1 MTIENLTRIKDIMH
15 SFFVGKY
22 FDIFPTF
29 QEKFNKA
36 RQLIEF
42 FISTASEH
50 FSDVSLDD
58 PDINAFI
65 SEMLYV
71 NENPPL
77 VFEPKGFHPW
87 LNDVRNTIEW
97 NFWNRY
103 QKYLLTYKDWTWSS
117 IKDIDETTDVILD
130 HLANPKTDKGFRKKG
145 LVLGD
150 IQSGKTA
157 NYTGLINKAV
167 DAGFKMIIVL
177 AGLTNDL
184 RYQTQMRLDKEF
196 IGKITK
202 DNQES
207 GNAIGVG
214 LINAPIDK
222 FRIQSFTYSDETTV
236 AGDFKKITSMIPI
249 DNDMPPTLLV
259 VKKNSS
265 VLKNVIN
272 YISKNAKLS
281 SGKIDIPI
289 LIIDDEVDQA
299 SVNTKSGNSIEEATT
314 INRYI
319 RTILSLLNKYS
330 YIGYTATPF
339 ANVFINTDYE
349 NEEDKDIYP
358 DDFIISIPTPR
369 NYSGIREFFGNIN
382 KDEEEDN
389 LPDLIIEVDDE
400 EEILNFLK
408 SENSKIPE
416 SMVDALM
423 HFIVSSAVK
432 RSRGI
437 LEHNTM
443 LIHISSRKY
452 PANKL
457 KPLVEDF
464 VSNMHRLYKYDKK
477 EKLRYRDYW
486 FSNLKIQSEAYKKV
500 ESDDIWEEIDNE
512 IYNVFEMLKGQ
523 IVVLNSDSLD
533 YIDYESTKQGQHI
546 AIGGN
551 KLSRG
556 LTLEGLIT
564 SYYFRRTSAFDTLLQ
579 MGRWFG
585 YRKGWIDLCRI
596 YTSNGIKN
604 DFLNVADAV
613 EAFKQNIL
621 EMNHMRLTPLE
632 FQIKV
637 KTLPQL
643 APTAATK
650 MRNARKIKV
659 AYSNTLQQTITFD
672 LREKENNRNAV
683 VKLLQNLRTYEI
695 RKNTK
700 VVFKNVNSSKIIEFL
715 NNYHESEEYSNRIS
729 IKLWINYIN
738 LAKSINELNNWTIIL
753 SSKNRKELIDSI
765 AGFQISKSRRSSR
778 CDSGSKDIILTR
790 AISDPGD
797 FKEFYDEDSI
807 EYKTITSFS
816 QSNDTISSTFTSNNG
831 ILSIYDI
838 DLFHKAKTDKT
849 SNSNKQIQ
857 NWENPVENGNGVIGL
872 AIWFSKSSRES
883 DIAVDYYVNKRY
895 ERDIEID
902 LYGDDD
908 ND

>member
-1 MTIENLTRIKDIMH
+1 MTKENLNKIKEVMQ
-15 SFFVGKY
+15 SFFSGKY
-22 FDIFPTF
+22 FD
-29 QEKFNKA
+29 KFTSYQDKFDKA
-36 RQLIEF
+36 KELINLF
-42 FISTASEH
+42 VTQAKDH
-50 FSDVSLDD
+50 FNGVSLDD
-58 PDINAFI
+58 PEIDIFI
-65 SEMLYV
+65 AEMLYV
-71 NENPPL
+71 NQNPPII
-77 VFEPKGFHPW
+77 FEPKGFHPW

-103 QKYLLTYKDWTWSS
+103 QKYLLTKKNWNWSS
-117 IKDIDETTDVILD
+117 IRDIDETTDVILD
-130 HLANPKTDKGFRKKG
+130 HLVNPKTDKGFRVKG

-202 DNQES
+202 DNQEA

-214 LINAPIDK
+214 LINAPTEK
-222 FRIQSFTYSDETTV
+222 FRVQSFTYSDETTIS
-236 AGDFKKITSMIPI
+236 GDFKKITSMIPI
-249 DNDMPPTLLV
+249 DNEMPPTLLV

-281 SGKIDIPI
+281 GGKIDIPI
-289 LIIDDEVDQA
+289 LMIDDEVDQA
-299 SVNTKSGNSIEEATT
+299 SVNTKVGNSIEEATS

-319 RTILSLLNKYS
+319 RTILSLLNRYA

-339 ANVFINTDYE
+339 ANVFINTEYS
-349 NEEDKDIYP
+349 NEEEKDIYP
-358 DDFIISIPTPR
+358 EDFIISIPTPR
-369 NYSGIREFFGNIN
+369 DYSGIREFFGNIN
-382 KDEEEDN
+382 KDEEDDYV
-389 LPDLIIEVDDE
+389 PDLIIEVEDEDD
-400 EEILNFLK
+400 ILAFLD
-408 SENSKIPE
+408 EDNSNIPD
-416 SMVDALM
+416 SMIDAFM
-423 HFIVSSAVK
+423 HFIISSAVK

-457 KPLVEDF
+457 KPIVEDF
-464 VSNMHRLYKYDKK
+464 ISNMFRLYKYDLKDR
-477 EKLRYRDYW
+477 LRYYDYW
-486 FSNLKIQSEAYKKV
+486 ISNLKKQTEEYENKQSNDNWASIEY
-500 ESDDIWEEIDNE
+500 EIF
-512 IYNVFEMLKGQ
+512 NVFELLKGQ

-564 SYYFRRTSAFDTLLQ
+564 SYYFRRTGAFDTLLQ

-585 YRKGWIDLCRI
+585 YRVGWIDLCRI
-596 YTSNGIKN
+596 YTSSSIKR
-604 DFLNVADAV
+604 DFLNVADAI
-613 EAFKQNIL
+613 ESFKQNIL
-621 EMNHMRLTPLE
+621 EMNHMRLTPLD

-643 APTAATK
+643 APTAASK
-650 MRNARKIKV
+650 MRNAKKIKV

-672 LREKENNRNAV
+672 LREKENNRYAV
-683 VKLLQNLRTYEI
+683 NKMIQNLKEYQI
-695 RKNTK
+695 RKNK
-700 VVFKNVNSSKIIEFL
+700 KIVFKHVTSKAIIDFL
-715 NNYHESEEYSNRIS
+715 NNYHESEEYINRIS
-729 IKLWINYIN
+729 IKLWINYII
-738 LAKSINELNNWTIIL
+738 LATSIGELTDWTVIL
-753 SSKNRKELIDSI
+753 SSKNRDELIDDISGFKI
-765 AGFQISKSRRSSR
+765 AKSRRSSR
-778 CDSGSKDIILTR
+778 ADSGNKNIILTR
-790 AISDPGD
+790 AISDPAD
-797 FKEFYDEDSI
+797 FKEFYDENSPMYKSI
-807 EYKTITSFS
+807 NSFS
-816 QSNDTISSTFTSNNG
+816 QSNDLITSSFTSDKG
-831 ILSIYDI
+831 VLSIYDI
-838 DLFHKAKTDKT
+838 DLFHKQE
-849 SNSNKQIQ
+849 NKNQVQI
-857 NWENPVENGNGVIGL
+857 WDNPIENGDGVIGL

-883 DIAVDYYVNKRY
+883 EIAVDYYVNKRY
-895 ERDIEID
+895 ENDIKTDI
-902 LYGDDD
+902 YGDDE